1 MIRRLACAVA
11 VLALAPSAAWC
22 QVEGWN
28 LDGGVVWLT
37 RSGKLRIGSSVF
49 ESDTGRAVRGRL
61 KRGFGWVAVGA
72 DVQTSSQKFGGTAP
86 DTAPESLSATFV
98 GLSAT
103 AHPVTLMGLTPYG
116 EVGLGRLFFTDE
128 RIDEGGGVGAT
139 SYGVGLRLG
148 LGPRLKVDTSFR
160 ILRQSGLR
168 VEGVADELK
177 YDPKLFSLMLSLQL

>member
-1 MIRRLACAVA
+1 MIRRTLLAAA
-11 VLALAPSAAWC
+11 VLMLGPSAAWS
-22 QVEGWN
+22 QVSGWN

-37 RSGKLRIGSSVF
+37 KSGSLTIGNSVF
-49 ESDTGRAVRGRL
+49 ESDTGRAVRGRF
-61 KRGFGWVAVGA
+61 KRGFGIVALGL

-86 DTAPESLSATFV
+86 PTAPSSLSSTFI

-116 EVGLGRLFFTDE
+116 EVGIGRLFFSDE
-128 RIDEGGGVGAT
+128 RIDEGGGVKAT

-148 LGPRLKVDTSFR
+148 LGPRVRLDTSFR

-177 YDPKLFSLMLSLQL
+177 YDPKLFSLMLSLQI